1 MIQPDALP
9 LRIAASRAVLT
20 AEDVRA
26 LFGARYPLRGSE
38 HVFVTRSS
46 RGEVR
51 VPVAAGPERRL
62 VLDALDRSALGGGA
76 PLRLRGP
83 AGSLDAPPPVPIQRA
98 LRLPAS
104 LVKAWGLTTGQ
115 AVTIQAGA
123 VAFGDVI
130 VEEGEGHVRLG
141 RADAL
146 AAGLRAG
153 DTVRWHREISL
164 TAPPRTSEK
173 TAPNVR
179 ATGRLITEND
189 VRQARLRGQQIVV
202 RPDHIV
208 TPAAHSLGRELGIL
222 RQP

>member
-9 LRIAASRAVLT
+9 LRIAASHAVLSPD
-20 AEDVRA
+20 DVRA
-26 LFGARYPLRGSE
+26 LFGSGYALRESE
-38 HVFVTRSS
+38 HVFVTRTGH
-46 RGEVR
+46 GEVR
-51 VPVAAGPERRL
+51 VPVAGAADRRL
-62 VLDALDRSALGGGA
+62 VLDALDRHALGDGL
-76 PLRLRGP
+76 PLRLLGP
-83 AGSLDAPPPVPIQRA
+83 AGSVDAPSPVPVQRA
-98 LRLPAS
+98 LRLPVA
-104 LVKAWGLTTGQ
+104 LVKAWGLRMGQ
-115 AVTIQAGA
+115 AITVQAGA
-123 VAFGDVI
+123 VAFGDVT

-153 DTVRWHREISL
+153 DTVRWNRDVTL
-164 TAPPRTSEK
+164 TAPP
-173 TAPNVR
+173 APPEEAARDVR

-222 RQP
+222 RRP

>member
-1 MIQPDALP
+1 VIQPDALP
-9 LRIAASRAVLT
+9 LRIAGSHAALSPD
-20 AEDVRA
+20 DVRV
-26 LFGARYPLRGSE
+26 LFGAGYALRGSE
-38 HVFVTRSS
+38 HVFVTRTS

-51 VPVAAGPERRL
+51 VPVTTGAERRL
-62 VLDALDRSALGGGA
+62 VLDALDQSALGGGA

-83 AGSLDAPPPVPIQRA
+83 AGSIDAPAPTPVRRA
-98 LRLPAS
+98 LRLPAA
-104 LVKAWGLTTGQ
+104 LVKAWGLKTGQ

-123 VAFGDVI
+123 VAFGDVM

-146 AAGLRAG
+146 AAGLRDA
-153 DTVRWHREISL
+153 DTVRWNRDVAL
-164 TAPPRTSEK
+164 TTPSSPPEEAARAIRT
-173 TAPNVR
+173 
-179 ATGRLITEND
+179 TGRLITEND

-222 RQP
+222 RRP